1 MLHARA
7 CLCRS
12 VGGLASVRAGCRGA
26 YPPISAWLTVW
37 SVVRTQF
44 DLIQDNLKY
53 FLEIIQNKK
62 SDFLEYMIVI
72 LIAAEILVSLFDMWT
87 RDAFSGF

>member
-1 MLHARA
+1 M
-7 CLCRS
+7 
-12 VGGLASVRAGCRGA
+12 
-26 YPPISAWLTVW
+26 
-37 SVVRTQF
+37 RTQF

-87 RDAFSGF
+87 RDAFSGG